1 MPILAVLTPLA
12 GGLMLLVAVLAVLL
26 LLGLLVWSWRDRAFT
41 STASVADAYDLGA
54 GSSSITSYRRLM
66 ALKEKGLVDIA
77 VMEDDRRKRTVT
89 FTAVAED
96 LFSRLA
102 L

>member
-41 STASVADAYDLGA
+41 STASVKAPTTAA
-54 GSSSITSYRRLM
+54 VRFSAVTIRRIR
-66 ALKEKGLVDIA
+66 A
-77 VMEDDRRKRTVT
+77 
-89 FTAVAED
+89 
-96 LFSRLA
+96 
-102 L
+102 